1 MFRIEKKGKKSIG
14 PATAGKLRH
23 HPPRSVGSPFRPRR
37 NYCSGPMHY
46 IVGPPFA
53 SHPSWALGLGLR
65 SYSHVQRAC
74 ARPDNFQHTP
84 SPCAW
89 SSIGSQYPFP
99 FPFHSRWRRRSAPHP
114 RPSPPRRRRLSVRPR
129 AACACACAASRP
141 CAAPAPPRAAAAVGA
156 QSWRARR
163 RFAASAASTTTEEEE
178 EGAGAEVMIPPDNR
192 IPATIITGFL
202 GSGKVRL
209 KNNNN

>member
-1 MFRIEKKGKKSIG
+1 MHIFRIEKKGKKSIG

-46 IVGPPFA
+46 IVGPHFA

-129 AACACACAASRP
+129 AACACACAQPRGP
-141 CAAPAPPRAAAAVGA
+141 TAPLRLRHGLRLRWGHSPGGRGGGLP
-156 QSWRARR
+156 RR
-163 RFAASAASTTTEEEE
+163 RLPRPRRRRRREQ
-178 EGAGAEVMIPPDNR
+178 VLR
-192 IPATIITGFL
+192 
-202 GSGKVRL
+202 
-209 KNNNN
+209 